1 MRPKRFTK
9 GYETPQACAAA
20 RFHHQWLSAYARPLH
35 LPRLLFVGSRHL
47 QLEYVS
53 GRHAVPADLEALAG
67 HLGDAH
73 GAAWVAALHAARLDT
88 PYRYGGAG
96 VIADFLRPRL
106 AALDRGKDLRDTLG
120 ADGTERIIG
129 LLRDHAK
136 GPVAFY
142 KDTNPRNI
150 LVTPTCRFV
159 TVDVDDLTLAP
170 FGYDLAK
177 LLVALAMTHGLL
189 SKDTLERA
197 LAAYNTAAARHV
209 LELGCTTLVQL
220 LDFAEIHH
228 VLTAPY
234 LGRGGYRYLWPAVRP
249 HVD

>member
-1 MRPKRFTK
+1 M
-9 GYETPQACAAA
+9 
-20 RFHHQWLSAYARPLH
+20 
-35 LPRLLFVGSRHL
+35 

-53 GRHAVPADLEALAG
+53 GWHAVPADLEALAG

-73 GAAWVAALHAARLDT
+73 GAAWVTVLHGARLDT
-88 PYRYGGAG
+88 PYRDEGSG
-96 VIADFLRPRL
+96 VIADFLHPRL
-106 AALDRGKDLRDTLG
+106 AALDGSKDLRDTLG
-120 ADGTERIIG
+120 ADGRAGIIG
-129 LLRDHAK
+129 LLRDYAE

-150 LVTPTCRFV
+150 LLTPIGRFV

-177 LLVALAMTHGLL
+177 LVVALAMTHGSLPV
-189 SKDTLERA
+189 DALEEA
-197 LAAYNTAAARHV
+197 LGAYNASAARHAS
-209 LELGCTTLVQL
+209 ELGCTTLLHL

-234 LGRGGYRYLWPAVRP
+234 LGRGGYRFLWPAVRP
-249 HVD
+249 HVV